1 MKRLRRKIPW
11 GRVCGMMAAVVV
23 TLLCVLSGIEPIE
36 IVRRAALTFVVVA
49 ACTFAINTL
58 LQAFEKRPTRSMR

>member
-1 MKRLRRKIPW
+1 
-11 GRVCGMMAAVVV
+11 MMAAVVV
-23 TLLCVLSGIEPIE
+23 TLLCVLSGIEPVE

-49 ACTFAINTL
+49 ACTFAISTL